1 MFINPLINKEEP
13 NIAPCLH
20 STIHTPHPFCLSPWL
35 CKGPPLIT
43 WLICFCAAASSA
55 VGHES
60 VAMHIDSHNISA
72 AWFFFN
78 SYLLWLYWRM
88 SLYRKGVY
96 FSVLLVSNLRQIA
109 LVGDL
114 GFVCFPQKA
123 LRRDG
128 AWSWPREA
136 IRAWGWCLRWMKFL
150 CSVDGL
156 WEYEAQVSHPP
167 PAISTYFIEHCLQY
181 VCI

>member
-1 MFINPLINKEEP
+1 MLLADKK
-13 NIAPCLH
+13 AGDCGCLL
-20 STIHTPHPFCLSPWL
+20 TR
-35 CKGPPLIT
+35 
-43 WLICFCAAASSA
+43 WLIKRSQILHPVFIQPYTLLTLSVCLPVSA
-55 VGHES
+55 RGPLLSRDWS
-60 VAMHIDSHNISA
+60 VFVLQRRVLSA
-72 AWFFFN
+72 TRVWLRTSTATTSALLDFY

-150 CSVDGL
+150 CSVD
-156 WEYEAQVSHPP
+156 
-167 PAISTYFIEHCLQY
+167 LQY